1 MIRGFNKGIIDKG
14 PVPLK
19 VAVSWHMCRLCVRV
33 GRYNGRAFSV
43 MRSPPLGRFSGRK
56 GRIWES
62 GRNKMKGQSD
72 QTSQTLATRTPVFLV
87 SNSAI

>member
-33 GRYNGRAFSV
+33 GR
-43 MRSPPLGRFSGRK
+43 
-56 GRIWES
+56 
-62 GRNKMKGQSD
+62 
-72 QTSQTLATRTPVFLV
+72 
-87 SNSAI
+87 

>member
-1 MIRGFNKGIIDKG
+1 MIRGFIKSIIDKG

-19 VAVSWHMCRLCVRV
+19 VAVSWRMCRLCM
-33 GRYNGRAFSV
+33 RYYGRAFSV
-43 MRSPPLGRFSGRK
+43 MCSPLLGRFSGRK

-72 QTSQTLATRTPVFLV
+72 QTSQTLAARTLLFLV
-87 SNSAI
+87 SSTAI

>member
-1 MIRGFNKGIIDKG
+1 MIRGFIKSTIDKG
-14 PVPLK
+14 PIPLK
-19 VAVSWHMCRLCVRV
+19 VAVSWHMCRLCVRN
-33 GRYNGRAFSV
+33 NGRTFSV
-43 MRSPPLGRFSGRK
+43 MRSPLLGRFSGRK

-72 QTSQTLATRTPVFLV
+72 QTSQSLATHTLLFLV

>member
-1 MIRGFNKGIIDKG
+1 MALLKSIIDKG
-14 PVPLK
+14 PIPLK
-19 VAVSWHMCRLCVRV
+19 VAVSWHMCRLCVRD
-33 GRYNGRAFSV
+33 NGRAVFRG
-43 MRSPPLGRFSGRK
+43 MRSPLLGRFSGRK

-72 QTSQTLATRTPVFLV
+72 QTSQSLATRTLVFLV

>member
-1 MIRGFNKGIIDKG
+1 MIRGFIKSRIDKG

-19 VAVSWHMCRLCVRV
+19 VAVSWHMCRLCVRN
-33 GRYNGRAFSV
+33 NGRAFLV
-43 MRSPPLGRFSGRK
+43 MCSPQLDRFSGRK
-56 GRIWES
+56 GRIRES

-72 QTSQTLATRTPVFLV
+72 QTSQSLATRTLVFLV

>member
-1 MIRGFNKGIIDKG
+1 MIRGFIKSIIDKG

-19 VAVSWHMCRLCVRV
+19 VAVSWIMCRLCVRN
-33 GRYNGRAFSV
+33 NGE
-43 MRSPPLGRFSGRK
+43 RFRLCVRPSLVASSGRK

-72 QTSQTLATRTPVFLV
+72 QTSQSLATHTLVFLV

>member
-1 MIRGFNKGIIDKG
+1 MIRGFIKSIIDKG
-14 PVPLK
+14 PIPLK
-19 VAVSWHMCRLCVRV
+19 VAVSWHMCWLCMRN
-33 GRYNGRAFSV
+33 NGRAFSA
-43 MRSPPLGRFSGRK
+43 MCSPLLGRFSGRK

-72 QTSQTLATRTPVFLV
+72 QTSQSLATHTLVFLV

>member
-1 MIRGFNKGIIDKG
+1 MIRGFIKSIIDKG

-19 VAVSWHMCRLCVRV
+19 VAVSWHMCRLSVRN
-33 GRYNGRAFSV
+33 NGRAFSV
-43 MRSPPLGRFSGRK
+43 ICPPQLGRFSGRR

-72 QTSQTLATRTPVFLV
+72 QTSQTLATHALVFLV